1 MKVRDL
7 FVMAV
12 VATMTMTACSNDDNV
27 LDPNGQEVLPGES
40 TYAAFDIQISQGANT
55 KVETPIAGDEAAI
68 KNEDEVSNAGIYIFK
83 WLTETT
89 GEKEVMKD
97 GISATATGGV
107 SYIPT
112 QAFMI
117 ASGKKHV
124 IVVTNMNDD
133 LKTKLATAF
142 ANGYTAFNAAVVEL
156 GVGATDISN
165 LFLANNAAPYITM
178 TGEGD
183 PTLEAGV
190 TQTEAE
196 NGVKNR
202 VTIYVDRLPAKI
214 DVALSTDN
222 RTNYLT
228 KMDVTPE
235 NVGKK
240 VGEVNTFIYDTR
252 NMKVQ
257 EYVMKSISG
266 TFVNTPWC
274 DVTPWAADPFA
285 TQYTEKFAPAFS
297 TTTTTAPFDGQLM
310 SKAADNAGDTYR
322 NYVTYMPENSN
333 KTAVK
338 GNTSYVALQ
347 AAFTPADGYYI
358 SGYTNDVANANKVT
372 VEKETAPIT
381 AGEYSMYNYEHNYAF
396 TQAATAEA
404 ASSTANIIS
413 LAGIHAASVE
423 SALADIKKIDIRIA
437 NSTTVTS
444 FSDGEAISST
454 ANKAAL
460 AAATKTEGKP
470 ILWVKIDKTTNTDKK
485 LEQIQITANYY
496 SDLDNDAVYEH
507 NEGVDFGTLT
517 CGIYKTVAGGLQCYY
532 RVNIYDQD
540 LGLTN
545 MMYYSVV
552 RNYSYHMTISKI
564 KSIGYPTE
572 IDLIV
577 DPEEP
582 LNNNTF
588 VQAHVVINKWTK
600 KQMDDVEIGM

>member
-40 TYAAFDIQISQGANT
+40 TYAAFDIQISQGGNT
-55 KVETPIAGDEAAI
+55 RVETPPAGDEAAI

-156 GVGATDISN
+156 GVGTTDISN
-165 LFLANNAAPYITM
+165 LFLADNAAPYITM

-252 NMKVQ
+252 NMKV
-257 EYVMKSISG
+257 EENVMKSISG

-274 DVTPWAADPFA
+274 DMPSWGNDPFDA
-285 TQYTEKFAPAFS
+285 EYIDKFAPALS
-297 TTTTTAPFDGQLM
+297 ATTTTAPFDGQLM
-310 SKAADNAGDTYR
+310 SKAADNAGDSYR

-381 AGEYSMYNYEHNYAF
+381 AGGYSMYNYEHNYAF
-396 TQAATAEA
+396 TQAATAA
-404 ASSTANIIS
+404 DASSTANIIS

-423 SALADIKKIDIRIA
+423 NALADIKKADIKIA
-437 NSTTVTS
+437 SAAEVPS
-444 FSDGEAISST
+444 FNDSDPISST

-460 AAATKTEGKP
+460 KAVTDAPT
-470 ILWVKIDKTTNTDKK
+470 LWVKIDKTENTNGD

-517 CGIYKTVAGGLQCYY
+517 CGVYNTVAGGLQCYY
-532 RVNIYDQD
+532 RVNIYDEA

-588 VQAHVVINKWTK
+588 VQAHVTINKWTK